1 MLSTHGDL
9 CSRVQSFLIEEARLL
24 DRNDWERWLALF
36 TPQGTYWMPVSPD
49 QTDPFNHVSLIY
61 DDAILRQMRCKRFA
75 ERGEAGPLS
84 LQPAPRCMR
93 MITNLLVTRTS
104 AAIRAEA
111 NVIFAQYA
119 PPTVSTHYARVAW
132 EIEEHGD
139 SYLIQHKRVDL
150 LNSEGP
156 LSDILAYL

>member
-1 MLSTHGDL
+1 MLITAGDL
-9 CSRVQSFLIEEARLL
+9 CARIHGFLIEEARLL
-24 DRNDWERWLALF
+24 DHNDWDRWLALF
-36 TPQGTYWMPVSPD
+36 TPRGTYWMPVSPD
-49 QTDPFNHVSLIY
+49 QTDPLNHVSLIY

-75 ERGEAGPLS
+75 ERGDSGPLS

-93 MITNLLVTRTS
+93 MLTNLRVTRTS
-104 AAIRAEA
+104 ATIRAEA

-119 PPTVSTHYARVAW
+119 PPAVSTYYARVTW
-132 EIEEHGD
+132 ELEEHND

-156 LSDILAYL
+156 LSDIHAYL